1 MVIYGVALLS
11 GCYLAGQIFGILLG
25 NLLNINT
32 NVGGVGFAMI
42 FLILISDW
50 SKKKGFLPK
59 ASEQGVAFWA
69 AMYIPIVVAM
79 SSIQNVVSALSGG
92 IVAILAGI
100 LATGISML
108 LVPDIVQLKNSNDQK
123 SQNIEKA

>member
-1 MVIYGVALLS
+1 MVIYGVALLA
-11 GCYLAGQIFGILLG
+11 GCYLAGQIFGLLLG

-108 LVPDIVQLKNSNDQK
+108 LVPIIVQLKNTNDQK
-123 SQNIEKA
+123 SQNIEKT

>member
-1 MVIYGVALLS
+1 MVIYGVALLA

-108 LVPDIVQLKNSNDQK
+108 LVPVIVHLKNTNDQK